1 MIQSSVP
8 MPAPV
13 FRPPVGSSQ
22 SPQYPAFQ
30 PVNSA
35 SACGAPPNF
44 KPVFQPLQSNPPG
57 QRVVPFQPAGPAPQG
72 YPLLSPPLI
81 KSVTGLLSPANP
93 KEAEKPAA
101 RAQTDPVDEEE
112 KGYLEKT
119 QEVIGIIYEQGKQLL
134 KSNALAKPEDDPK
147 KSVRDRLEEC
157 SGLKDNYQFWSCPA
171 CTLENPTEF
180 YQCEACQQENKV
192 LQALMN
198 AISRPCEKRAK
209 KGWF

>member
-1 MIQSSVP
+1 MMQSKKY
-8 MPAPV
+8 MKYTK
-13 FRPPVGSSQ
+13 RE
-22 SPQYPAFQ
+22 
-30 PVNSA
+30 NKKKTIK
-35 SACGAPPNF
+35 NIKMLKEE
-44 KPVFQPLQSNPPG
+44 KPIF
-57 QRVVPFQPAGPAPQG
+57 
-72 YPLLSPPLI
+72 LI
-81 KSVTGLLSPANP
+81 RLMLWTIILKIP
-93 KEAEKPAA
+93 KEVK
-101 RAQTDPVDEEE
+101 R
-112 KGYLEKT
+112 KFLKK
-119 QEVIGIIYEQGKQLL
+119 IGIIYEQGKQLL